1 MKLEFLVKDKDMV
14 KMLMLNEVEYFYNS
28 YLFDLL
34 KKEALIDEDNKVS
47 NMFYKY
53 VSNAKDIVSDN
64 FVERT
69 DASSNKIY
77 LGLNDNSQRHGFRI
91 EPTELSMEEKR
102 RVILKYVYKK
112 SEKKLLTDGVNNIV
126 VMDTHYD
133 GENYVSDE
141 VIRLNKELSTLYYFE
156 RGMFD
161 KVDFDYINS
170 KFLKIRKIAMFNYSD
185 LMELV
190 EEGRLERRLAT
201 DKVILRK
208 VMKVSCK
215 GKCNFV

>member
-34 KKEALIDEDNKVS
+34 KKEALLDGDNKVS

-53 VSNAKDIVSDN
+53 VSNAKEIVSDN
-64 FVERT
+64 FVERI

-112 SEKKLLTDGVNNIV
+112 SEKKLLTDGVNIIV

-133 GENYVSDE
+133 GKNYVSEE

-201 DKVILRK
+201 DKEILRK
-208 VMKVSCK
+208 VMKR
-215 GKCNFV
+215 